1 MRRIIEQLRRIN
13 SKMIFIGA
21 VAIML
26 LLISGISYWVF
37 ILRTEDAT
45 KTITIAVMHN
55 DYVKN
60 YNTNYYTE
68 WLEEKSG
75 YNIQFEYVMNGYEE
89 EYLNT
94 MLISENSGID
104 AVFINNKDK
113 ILTEDKIKSLGRQG
127 LIVDISDYI
136 TEDSNYYRISKQYKM
151 NGIAKQI
158 ASDEAVYFFPNMDT
172 ARKSQNFQ
180 IMWMNEGWLKNL
192 GLQIPRT
199 TDELVRVL
207 EAFKQNDP
215 NRNGKQDELPMIS
228 CEENYYLQSYNFL
241 LNAFI
246 YNDPLNGRVFLDE
259 NGKLVYAFQENNFR
273 EGLSYCNALYK
284 NNLLSNSCFYYSE
297 KQLRELAN
305 DPKDLV
311 GCFTS
316 KSISDV
322 IYSNCPDILAN
333 YIQVPPLVGPDGQQY
348 AVKVDSEPKIGGY
361 IPGNSK
367 HKKEAFEIM
376 DLMLSSE
383 ASLVAEFGEKGID
396 WTYSESGDLSTY
408 GTQATITTIQYL
420 SDKMQNKNFAGSG
433 PLVLDK
439 NIANGVTWNGNY
451 SLVEY
456 IDARAVRTYE
466 SFYRKEEGAQNTIS
480 LANDNRNKY
489 IDNMILNFIKGDI
502 RISDNRQ
509 WENYLDE
516 VRNYYE

>member
-1 MRRIIEQLRRIN
+1 MRRIRKQLRRIN
-13 SKMIFIGA
+13 SKMILIGA

-26 LLISGISYWVF
+26 LLISGISYCVF

-60 YNTNYYTE
+60 YNTNYYTQ
-68 WLEEKSG
+68 WLEDKSG
-75 YNIQFEYVMNGYEE
+75 YNIEFEYLMDGYEK

-94 MLISENSGID
+94 MLLSENSEID
-104 AVFINNKDK
+104 AVFINE
-113 ILTEDKIKSLGRQG
+113 EDKIITQNEIKTLGRQG
-127 LIVDISDYI
+127 LIMDISNYI
-136 TEDSNYYRISKQYKM
+136 TKESNYDRISNQYNMNVVGKQ
-151 NGIAKQI
+151 NELDDAL
-158 ASDEAVYFFPNMDT
+158 YFFPYMDT
-172 ARKSQNFQ
+172 ARKSENFQ

-199 TDELVRVL
+199 TDELIRVL

-228 CEENYYLQSYNFL
+228 CEENYYLQSYNFI

-246 YNDPLNGRVFLDE
+246 YNDPLNGRVYLDE
-259 NGKLVYAFQENNFR
+259 SGKLVYAFQEDDFR
-273 EGLSYCNALYK
+273 EGLEYCNALY
-284 NNLLSNSCFYYSE
+284 NNKLLSDSCFYYSE
-297 KQLRELAN
+297 KQLRELVN

-333 YIQVPPLVGPDGQQY
+333 YIQVPPLVGPSGQQN
-348 AVKVDSEPKIGGY
+348 AVKVDLEPKIGGY
-361 IPGNSK
+361 IPTNST

-383 ASLVAEFGEKGID
+383 ASLIAEFGEEGVD
-396 WTYSESGDLSTY
+396 WIYSESGDLSTY
-408 GTQATITTIQYL
+408 GTKATITTINYL
-420 SDKMQNKNFAGSG
+420 SDKMQNKNFAGTG

-439 NIANGVTWNGNY
+439 SIANGVTWNGNH

-456 IDARAVRTYE
+456 IDARAVRSYE
-466 SFYRKEEGAQNTIS
+466 SYYKTKDVFQNRIY
-480 LANDNRNKY
+480 LLNDERIHY
-489 IDNMILNFIKGDI
+489 VDDMIVNFIIGDI
-502 RISDNRQ
+502 RITDDKQ
-509 WENYLDE
+509 WHSYIGE
-516 VRNYYE
+516 VKKFYD